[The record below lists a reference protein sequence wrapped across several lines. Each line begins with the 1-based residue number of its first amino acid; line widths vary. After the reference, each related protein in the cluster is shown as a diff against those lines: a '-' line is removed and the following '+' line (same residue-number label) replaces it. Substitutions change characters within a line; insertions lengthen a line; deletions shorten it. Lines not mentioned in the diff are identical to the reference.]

1 MTNSRYIVKQLRSMI
16 GFSWTKPA
24 AQLIEDLEKKG
35 ALNKIEIRQLR
46 KMLEKFEARSK
57 DYLTIYQLLSKH
69 HPPTQEGLTND
80 R

>member
-1 MTNSRYIVKQLRSMI
+1 MTSQLPTRKQYNALDERYKAICRQKALIAIENRVLR
-16 GFSWTKPA
+16 KK
-24 AQLIEDLEKKG
+24 LEK
-35 ALNKIEIRQLR
+35 L
-46 KMLEKFEARSK
+46 EARSK